1 MTGGDAGAV
10 DVDRGAPVVVADEI
24 LVEAPVAV
32 VWALHTDVSGWTSWR
47 TDIDAAELS
56 EPFAVGSTFHWS
68 TGGLA
73 IASTI
78 KEVRSH
84 RRTVWGGPAAGIV
97 GVHVWAFTPEDK
109 RTRVATVESWAGPT
123 VEGDLTQANI
133 MLAGHITTWL
143 RDLKRAAE
151 YRGAGA
157 ARRD

>member
-1 MTGGDAGAV
+1 VTGGDAGTV
-10 DVDRGAPVVVADEI
+10 DVDRGAPVVVAEEI

-47 TDIDAAELS
+47 SDIEAAELS

-68 TGGLA
+68 TGGLS

-78 KEVRSH
+78 MEVRSH
-84 RRTVWGGPAAGIV
+84 RRTAWGGPAAGIV
-97 GVHVWAFTPEDK
+97 GVHVWEFTPEDT
-109 RTRVATVESWAGPT
+109 RTRVATIESWAGPT

-151 YRGAGA
+151 
-157 ARRD
+157 